1 MRNKNMIQILFT
13 GLLMS
18 LIAMQFCCGKE
29 NGTASNNATKTTEPE
44 NRKGI
49 AESVQPNI
57 VGQGEQQATEARQ
70 KIMQDALSAVQE
82 TRNALLA
89 LDSNNTNH
97 ALAALERATG
107 RLELILARD
116 PNLALAPVDMRVI
129 THDLLS
135 TLEAI
140 DDAKKEAQKAL
151 KNNEIQTARRLIGE
165 LGSEIIIRVSNIP
178 LATYPGAI
186 KAVVPL
192 IDNGKK
198 DEAMAGLQAALN
210 TLVITDHIIPLPLVR
225 TQEILKK
232 SETLVEKPKRTKEQ
246 NDSLALL
253 LDNAKYQLNMAE
265 ALGYGNKKEYKPF
278 YEQIS
283 KIEEKTKGGKS
294 GHGYFDTLYQSIRE
308 LKTRIFK

>member
-1 MRNKNMIQILFT
+1 
-13 GLLMS
+13 
-18 LIAMQFCCGKE
+18 
-29 NGTASNNATKTTEPE
+29 
-44 NRKGI
+44 
-49 AESVQPNI
+49 
-57 VGQGEQQATEARQ
+57 
-70 KIMQDALSAVQE
+70 
-82 TRNALLA
+82 
-89 LDSNNTNH
+89 
-97 ALAALERATG
+97 
-107 RLELILARD
+107 
-116 PNLALAPVDMRVI
+116 MRVI

-151 KNNEIQTARRLIGE
+151 KNNEIRTARRLIGE

-198 DEAMAGLQAALN
+198 DEAMAGLQQRLILRNYRSHNSFA
-210 TLVITDHIIPLPLVR
+210 PGG